1 MKAIRLRVL
10 VIGVLAALA
19 LVVAGC
25 GGASNAGS
33 STPSGATIVR
43 SGALAY
49 ITVDSDTGSDQ
60 WKQLDSLAQKFPAHD
75 LAIAGL
81 KAQLSQKGLDWDN
94 DVKPALGPEVDV
106 AAVGTSQSNAAFA
119 VLTQPKD
126 EGKFKALV
134 AKLNAKG
141 SGSGAVYR
149 KVGDWYAL
157 SQSQRMIDR
166 VLAPSG
172 AQTLADDSAFKDAFA
187 KLPGSALVKAYVNP
201 KPVAALLQSA
211 QQQSSSPYSAA
222 APALAKLDSLSVA
235 LSAESDGIRLHG
247 ATIGQSLTGSSYTS
261 QLLTQAPGDAF
272 AFLTFRGGNQNS
284 KTLGVFNSAL
294 RGKLG
299 ITGQQI
305 AALFA
310 NETGL
315 WVRPGAL
322 IPEVTAILQPNHT
335 AAGLATLD
343 RLAAAFAASA
353 GGTFHRGA
361 ERTVEF
367 KQFAVHYGAVGGKI
381 VITNA
386 AGGVSAAGGS
396 GDKLPASADF
406 SEAKSAAG
414 LPDSTSGFLYVDL
427 KNAIPLIEGFAG
439 LSGSNLSPMVMQ
451 NLRPLRSFLVWGA
464 GSGDTQSFDAFLE
477 IK

>member
-1 MKAIRLRVL
+1 MKAGGLRVL
-10 VIGVLAALA
+10 ATGVFAALA
-19 LVVAGC
+19 IVVAGC
-25 GGASNAGS
+25 GGASKAGS
-33 STPSGATIVR
+33 STSAGASMVR
-43 SGALAY
+43 SGAFAY
-49 ITVDSDTGSDQ
+49 VAVDSDTGSSQ
-60 WKQLDSLAQKFPAHD
+60 WKQLDSLLQKFPAHD

-81 KAQLSQKGLDWDN
+81 KAELSRQGVDWDN
-94 DVKPALGPEVDV
+94 DVKPALGPEVDI
-106 AAVGTSQSNAAFA
+106 AAVGTSQSNASFAF
-119 VLTQPKD
+119 LTQPKD
-126 EGKFKALV
+126 EGKFKDLV
-134 AKLNAKG
+134 AKLNAKS
-141 SGSGAVYR
+141 SGSKAVYR

-157 SQSQRMIDR
+157 SRSQAMIDR

-172 AQTLADDSAFKDAFA
+172 AKTLADDSAFKDAFA
-187 KLPGSALVKAYVNP
+187 KLPGEALVKAYLSP
-201 KPVAALLQSA
+201 KPLASLLQSS
-211 QQQSSSPYSAA
+211 QQGASPYGAA
-222 APALAKLDSLSVA
+222 APALAKLDSLSA
-235 LSAESDGIRLHG
+235 SLSAENDGVRLHG
-247 ATIGQSLTGSSYTS
+247 ATIGQSPAGSSYTS
-261 QLLTQAPGDAF
+261 QLLTQAPGDAL

-284 KTLGVFNSAL
+284 KTLGLFNSAL
-294 RGKLG
+294 HSKLG
-299 ITGQQI
+299 ITGAQI

-315 WVRPGAL
+315 WIRPGAL

-343 RLAAAFAASA
+343 KLASALAATA
-353 GGTFHRGA
+353 GATFHKGA
-361 ERTVEF
+361 QRTLEF

-414 LPDSTSGFLYVDL
+414 LPDSTGGFIYIDL

-439 LSGSNLSPMVMQ
+439 LSGSSLSPMMTQ
-451 NLRPLRSFLVWGA
+451 NLRPLRSFLAWGA

>member
-1 MKAIRLRVL
+1 
-10 VIGVLAALA
+10 LATLA
-19 LVVAGC
+19 VVVAGC
-25 GGASNAGS
+25 GGASKAGS
-33 STPSGATIVR
+33 STSAGASMVR

-49 ITVDSDTGSDQ
+49 VAVDSDTGSSQ
-60 WKQLDSLAQKFPAHD
+60 WKQLDSLLQKFPAHD

-81 KAQLSQKGLDWDN
+81 KAQLSQKGVDWDN

-157 SQSQRMIDR
+157 SGSQKMIDR

-187 KLPGSALVKAYVNP
+187 KLPGSALVKAYLNP
-201 KPVAALLQSA
+201 KPLASLLQASRP
-211 QQQSSSPYSAA
+211 QGSSPYGAA
-222 APALAKLDSLSVA
+222 APALAKLDSLSVS
-235 LSAESDGIRLHG
+235 LSAENDGVRLHG
-247 ATIGQSLTGSSYTS
+247 ATTGQSLTGSSYTS
-261 QLLTQAPGDAF
+261 QLLTQAPGDALG
-272 AFLTFRGGNQNS
+272 FLTFRGGSQNS
-284 KTLGVFNSAL
+284 KTLGLFNSAL
-294 RGKLG
+294 HSRFG

-305 AALFA
+305 AALFE

-315 WVRPGAL
+315 WIRPGAL

-343 RLAAAFAASA
+343 KLAGAFAASSGA
-353 GGTFHRGA
+353 TFHKGTQ
-361 ERTVEF
+361 RTLDF

-396 GDKLPASADF
+396 GNKLPASADF

-414 LPDSTSGFLYVDL
+414 LPDSTSGFIYVDL

-439 LSGSNLSPMVMQ
+439 LSGSNLSPMVTQ
-451 NLRPLRSFLVWGA
+451 NLRPLRSFLAWGA
-464 GSGDTQSFDAFLE
+464 SSGDTQSFDAFLE